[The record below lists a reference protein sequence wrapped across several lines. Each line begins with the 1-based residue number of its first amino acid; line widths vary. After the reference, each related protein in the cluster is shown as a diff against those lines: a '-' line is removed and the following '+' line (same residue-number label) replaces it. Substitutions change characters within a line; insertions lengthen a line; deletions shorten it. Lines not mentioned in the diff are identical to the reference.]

1 MDEDEQNTEG
11 YILRRDVEEL
21 DSIIENL
28 STVTD
33 SKARTL
39 FRLRRVHES
48 LKMMENRLSRPGRRE
63 ELSKE
68 HWEPKTET
76 VSTATPNCWT
86 RPSETGSTTA
96 PNTLTFGQVLR
107 KKFVDKDDDEA
118 FIGFIGDK
126 K

>member
-1 MDEDEQNTEG
+1 MDKDEFETEA
-11 YILRRDVEEL
+11 YILRRNVEEL

-39 FRLRRVHES
+39 FRLRRVRES

-68 HWEPKTET
+68 HWKPE
-76 VSTATPNCWT
+76 TATAPNVWT
-86 RPSETGSTTA
+86 RPETGSTTA

-107 KKFVDKDDDEA
+107 KKFVDKDDDEVY
-118 FIGFIGDK
+118 IGFIGDK

>member
-1 MDEDEQNTEG
+1 MDKDEQNTEG
-11 YILRRDVEEL
+11 YILRRNVEEL

-68 HWEPKTET
+68 HWEPKE
-76 VSTATPNCWT
+76 SEAGADLAPNVWT
-86 RPSETGSTTA
+86 RPETDYST
-96 PNTLTFGQVLR
+96 QHS
-107 KKFVDKDDDEA
+107 D
-118 FIGFIGDK
+118 IW
-126 K
+126 